1 MTQKEPDPVATFRNL
16 ITEWERGFDSL
27 ANRLMGTEEFSRS
40 MNQFQ
45 NMQMGMQKAFNEAM
59 ASQLSAFNL
68 PSRDDVLR
76 IGENLRALDQRVAR
90 VEELLINIASG
101 GKTGEKKARK
111 RKKGPPRTRKAPSH
125 AEGNTNE

>member
-1 MTQKEPDPVATFRNL
+1 MTEKEPDPVANFRNL

-45 NMQMGMQKAFNEAM
+45 NMQMSMQKAFNDAM
-59 ASQLSAFNL
+59 ASQLSAFNM

-76 IGENLRALDQRVAR
+76 IGENLRALEQRLAR
-90 VEELLINIASG
+90 VEELLINSLAGEKSG
-101 GKTGEKKARK
+101 AKKARK
-111 RKKGPPRTRKAPSH
+111 NKKGPPRTRKPPGQ

>member
-101 GKTGEKKARK
+101 GKTGAKKARK
-111 RKKGPPRTRKAPSH
+111 SKKGPPRTRKAPSH

>member
-45 NMQMGMQKAFNEAM
+45 NMQMSMQKAFNDAM
-59 ASQLSAFNL
+59 ASQLSAFNM

-76 IGENLRALDQRVAR
+76 IGENLRALEQRVAR
-90 VEELLINIASG
+90 VEELLINSLAGEKSG
-101 GKTGEKKARK
+101 GKKARK
-111 RKKGPPRTRKAPSH
+111 NKKGPPRTRKPPVQ

>member
-1 MTQKEPDPVATFRNL
+1 
-16 ITEWERGFDSL
+16 
-27 ANRLMGTEEFSRS
+27 
-40 MNQFQ
+40 
-45 NMQMGMQKAFNEAM
+45 MQMGMQKAFNEAM

-101 GKTGEKKARK
+101 GKTGAKKARK
-111 RKKGPPRTRKAPSH
+111 SKKGPPRTRKAPSH